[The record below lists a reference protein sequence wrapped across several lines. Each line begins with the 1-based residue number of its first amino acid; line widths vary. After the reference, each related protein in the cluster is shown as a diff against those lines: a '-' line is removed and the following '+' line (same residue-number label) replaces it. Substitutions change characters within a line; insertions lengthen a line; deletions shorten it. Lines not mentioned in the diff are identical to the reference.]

1 MHSRR
6 LGILDE
12 TRAYQE
18 RRLNWPFFF
27 VFRTAFFINFKLTA
41 SKTVAEWRK
50 DAG

>member
-18 RRLNWPFFF
+18 RQLDWPNSFLYLELLFY
-27 VFRTAFFINFKLTA
+27 KP
-41 SKTVAEWRK
+41 
-50 DAG
+50 